1 MKSVYEI
8 VYRYVLPAIKRRL
21 AEELQILGYTEK
33 EVAKLLKVSQPL
45 ISRYNKGERG
55 SAIDIAQFKDLDAQI
70 KQLAKEVNQNNLST
84 IQIYS
89 GLHKLAAYFMAKRYG
104 CALHEKLDGID
115 PTECSVCP
123 TIFSVETR
131 ITRV

>member
-8 VYRYVLPAIKRRL
+8 VYRYVFPAIKKRL

-55 SAIDIAQFKDLDAQI
+55 SAIGIAQFKDLDAQI
-70 KQLAKEVNQNNLST
+70 KQLAREIAQNNLST

-89 GLHKLAAYFMAKRYG
+89 ELHKLAAYFMAKKFG
-104 CALHEKLDGID
+104 CALHKKLDGID

-123 TIFSVETR
+123 TIFSFETR
-131 ITRV
+131 LARV